1 MSGNE
6 RGSMQKINKWWRT
19 KFKNITL
26 TRKMLLVYAVFAGFF
41 FGVSIL
47 AFQGSTDVFEKK
59 LYDNSI
65 RELDYYAKD
74 VKDSLQRVSDRSYE
88 MLLDSE
94 LQSILGKLQ
103 KTKPETLEYNQL
115 LTSIR
120 WSLVNDKNLKS
131 DIQTIYYIDNYGNT
145 VESGQASW
153 EIPEEEKDVFMQ
165 KIRDSSGEA
174 VFYGPTK
181 KCKYLLCGRKMLN
194 WQDMSLENMGT
205 LMLVCDVGRM
215 IERDK
220 KLLEAEH
227 ASMFVYT
234 DDHMIYQ
241 DIRESLPPLPQN
253 KDGQGY
259 KVLNYQGE
267 RYFMCYLSTS
277 ENGWMYVNFFPYS
290 DVYGQIERVRNLA
303 WCSFCVVFL
312 LLLFLIHRISE
323 IITRPLETLV
333 QSMQVV
339 ETGDFESAK
348 QIPMDAEREDE
359 VGLLTKEFRVMLDQI
374 DVLVKENYEKQ
385 FLLKDTK
392 YKMLQ
397 AQINPHF
404 LYNTLNVI
412 HWMIRA
418 KENEKASRMIVELGA
433 LLRASFD
440 ENPYTTVEEELNMLE
455 NYLKIQRYRYEDRA
469 DFVVEKNGNP
479 GNYIMPRM
487 TLQPLVENAIFYG
500 ADKMEDVCH
509 IKITITEEENNIL
522 FEVKDNGPGMTEEE
536 LEGVRKFTVKPKGHG
551 IGIKNIYER
560 LNITYETFQ
569 FQIESKPG
577 KGTIIRIRVPKLR
590 TEGKQNV

>member
-1 MSGNE
+1 
-6 RGSMQKINKWWRT
+6 MQKINEWWRT

-65 RELDYYAKD
+65 RKLDYYAKD

-103 KTKPETLEYNQL
+103 QTKPETLEYNQL

-145 VESGQASW
+145 VESGQAAW

-165 KIRDSSGEA
+165 KIRDSNGEA

-205 LMLVCDVGRM
+205 LMLVCDVGQM

-241 DIRESLPPLPQN
+241 DIEESLPPLPQN
-253 KDGQGY
+253 KDGQGH

-303 WCSFCVVFL
+303 LCSFCVVFV

-333 QSMQVV
+333 RSMQVV

-433 LLRASFD
+433 LLRANFN
-440 ENPYTTVEEELNMLE
+440 ENPYITVEEEIGMLE

-469 DFVVEKNGNP
+469 DFAVEKNGNP
-479 GNYIMPRM
+479 GKYIMPRM

-500 ADKMEDVCH
+500 ADQMEDVCH

-551 IGIKNIYER
+551 IGIKNICER
-560 LNITYETFQ
+560 LNITYEAFQ
-569 FQIESKPG
+569 FQIESKVG
-577 KGTIIRIRVPKLR
+577 KGTLIRIRVPKLR

>member
-1 MSGNE
+1 
-6 RGSMQKINKWWRT
+6 MQKINRWWRT
-19 KFKNITL
+19 RFKNITL

-103 KTKPETLEYNQL
+103 QTKPETLEYNQL

-145 VESGQASW
+145 VESGQAAW

-205 LMLVCDVGRM
+205 LMLVCDVGQM

-241 DIRESLPPLPQN
+241 DIEESLPPLPQN

-259 KVLNYQGE
+259 KVLNYHGE

-303 WCSFCVVFL
+303 LCSFCVVFV

-333 QSMQVV
+333 RSMQVV

-440 ENPYTTVEEELNMLE
+440 ENPYIAVEEEISMLE

-469 DFVVEKNGNP
+469 DFTVEKNGNL
-479 GNYIMPRM
+479 GKYIMPRM

-500 ADKMEDVCH
+500 ADQMEDVCH

-569 FQIESKPG
+569 FQIESKVG
-577 KGTIIRIRVPKLR
+577 KGTMIRIRVPKLR

>member
-1 MSGNE
+1 
-6 RGSMQKINKWWRT
+6 MQKINEWWRT

-103 KTKPETLEYNQL
+103 QTKPETLEYNQL

-145 VESGQASW
+145 VESGQAAW

-165 KIRDSSGEA
+165 KIRDSNGEA

-205 LMLVCDVGRM
+205 LMLVCDVGQM

-241 DIRESLPPLPQN
+241 DIEESLPPLPQN
-253 KDGQGY
+253 KDGQGH

-303 WCSFCVVFL
+303 LCSFCVVFV

-333 QSMQVV
+333 RSMQVV

-433 LLRASFD
+433 LLRASFN
-440 ENPYTTVEEELNMLE
+440 ENPYITVEEEIGMLE
-455 NYLKIQRYRYEDRA
+455 NYLKIQRYQYEDRA
-469 DFVVEKNGNP
+469 DFAVEKNGNP
-479 GNYIMPRM
+479 GKYIMPRM

-500 ADKMEDVCH
+500 ADQMEDVCH

-551 IGIKNIYER
+551 IGIKNICER
-560 LNITYETFQ
+560 LNITYEAFQ
-569 FQIESKPG
+569 FQIESKVG
-577 KGTIIRIRVPKLR
+577 KGTLIRIRVPKLR

>member
-1 MSGNE
+1 
-6 RGSMQKINKWWRT
+6 MQKINEWWRT

-103 KTKPETLEYNQL
+103 QTKPETLEYNQL

-145 VESGQASW
+145 VESGQAAW

-165 KIRDSSGEA
+165 KIRDSNGEA

-205 LMLVCDVGRM
+205 LMLVCDVGQM

-241 DIRESLPPLPQN
+241 DIEESLPPLPQN
-253 KDGQGY
+253 KDGQGH

-303 WCSFCVVFL
+303 LCSFCVVFVL
-312 LLLFLIHRISE
+312 FLFLIHRISE

-333 QSMQVV
+333 RSMQVV

-412 HWMIRA
+412 HWMIRT

-433 LLRASFD
+433 LLRASFN
-440 ENPYTTVEEELNMLE
+440 ENPYITVEEEIGMLE

-469 DFVVEKNGNP
+469 DFAVEKNGNP
-479 GNYIMPRM
+479 GKYIMPRM

-500 ADKMEDVCH
+500 ADQMEDVCH

-551 IGIKNIYER
+551 IGIKNICER
-560 LNITYETFQ
+560 LNITYEAFQ
-569 FQIESKPG
+569 FQIESKVG
-577 KGTIIRIRVPKLR
+577 KGTLIRIRVPKLR

>member
-1 MSGNE
+1 
-6 RGSMQKINKWWRT
+6 MQKINEWWRT

-103 KTKPETLEYNQL
+103 QTKPETLEYNQL

-145 VESGQASW
+145 VESGQAAW
-153 EIPEEEKDVFMQ
+153 EIPEEEKDAFMQ
-165 KIRDSSGEA
+165 KIRDSNGEA

-205 LMLVCDVGRM
+205 LMLVCDVGQM

-241 DIRESLPPLPQN
+241 DIEESLPPLPQN

-290 DVYGQIERVRNLA
+290 DVYGQVERVRNLA
-303 WCSFCVVFL
+303 LCSFCVVFV

-333 QSMQVV
+333 RSMQVV

-440 ENPYTTVEEELNMLE
+440 ENPYITVEEEIGMLE

-469 DFVVEKNGNP
+469 DFAVEKNGNL
-479 GNYIMPRM
+479 GKYIMPRM

-500 ADKMEDVCH
+500 ADQMEDVCH

-560 LNITYETFQ
+560 LNITYEAFQ
-569 FQIESKPG
+569 FQIESKVG
-577 KGTIIRIRVPKLR
+577 KGTLIRIRVPKLR

>member
-1 MSGNE
+1 
-6 RGSMQKINKWWRT
+6 MQKINEWWRT

-103 KTKPETLEYNQL
+103 QTKPETLEYNQL

-145 VESGQASW
+145 VESGQAAW

-165 KIRDSSGEA
+165 KIRDSNGEA

-205 LMLVCDVGRM
+205 LMLVCDVGQM

-241 DIRESLPPLPQN
+241 DIEESLPPLPQN
-253 KDGQGY
+253 KDGQGH

-303 WCSFCVVFL
+303 LCSFCVVFV

-333 QSMQVV
+333 RSMQVV

-392 YKMLQ
+392 FKMLQ

-433 LLRASFD
+433 LLRASFN
-440 ENPYTTVEEELNMLE
+440 ENPYITVEEEIGMLE

-469 DFVVEKNGNP
+469 DFAVEKNGNP
-479 GNYIMPRM
+479 GKYIMPRM

-500 ADKMEDVCH
+500 ADQMEDVCH

-551 IGIKNIYER
+551 IGIKNICER
-560 LNITYETFQ
+560 LNITYEAFQ
-569 FQIESKPG
+569 FQIESKVG
-577 KGTIIRIRVPKLR
+577 KGTLIRIRVPKLR

>member
-1 MSGNE
+1 
-6 RGSMQKINKWWRT
+6 MQKINEWWRT

-103 KTKPETLEYNQL
+103 QTKPETLEYNQL

-145 VESGQASW
+145 VESGQAAG

-165 KIRDSSGEA
+165 KIRDSNGEA

-205 LMLVCDVGRM
+205 LMLVCDVGQM

-241 DIRESLPPLPQN
+241 DIEESLPPLPQN
-253 KDGQGY
+253 KDGQGH

-303 WCSFCVVFL
+303 LCSFCVVFV

-333 QSMQVV
+333 RSMQVV

-433 LLRASFD
+433 LLRASFN
-440 ENPYTTVEEELNMLE
+440 ENPYITVEEEIGMLE

-469 DFVVEKNGNP
+469 DFAVEKNGNP
-479 GNYIMPRM
+479 GKYIMPRM

-500 ADKMEDVCH
+500 ADQMEDVCH

-551 IGIKNIYER
+551 IGIKNICER
-560 LNITYETFQ
+560 LNITYEAFQ
-569 FQIESKPG
+569 FQIESKVG
-577 KGTIIRIRVPKLR
+577 KGTLIRIRVPKLR

>member
-1 MSGNE
+1 
-6 RGSMQKINKWWRT
+6 MQKINEWWRT

-103 KTKPETLEYNQL
+103 QTKPETMEYNQL

-145 VESGQASW
+145 VESGQAAW

-205 LMLVCDVGRM
+205 LMLVCDVGQM

-241 DIRESLPPLPQN
+241 DIEESLPPLPQN

-303 WCSFCVVFL
+303 LCSFCVVFV

-333 QSMQVV
+333 RSMQVV

-433 LLRASFD
+433 LLRASFN
-440 ENPYTTVEEELNMLE
+440 ENPYITVEEEIGMLE

-469 DFVVEKNGNP
+469 DFAVEKNGNP
-479 GNYIMPRM
+479 GKYIMPRM

-500 ADKMEDVCH
+500 ADQMEDVCH

-551 IGIKNIYER
+551 IGIKNICER
-560 LNITYETFQ
+560 LNITYEAFQ
-569 FQIESKPG
+569 FQIESKVG
-577 KGTIIRIRVPKLR
+577 KGTLIRIRVPKLR

>member
-1 MSGNE
+1 
-6 RGSMQKINKWWRT
+6 MQKINEWWRT

-103 KTKPETLEYNQL
+103 QTKPETLEYNQL

-145 VESGQASW
+145 VESGQAAW

-165 KIRDSSGEA
+165 KIRDSNGEA

-205 LMLVCDVGRM
+205 LMLVCDVGQM

-241 DIRESLPPLPQN
+241 DIEESLPPLPQN
-253 KDGQGY
+253 KDGQGH

-303 WCSFCVVFL
+303 LCSFCVVFV

-333 QSMQVV
+333 RSMQVV

-404 LYNTLNVI
+404 LYNTLNAI

-433 LLRASFD
+433 LLRASFN
-440 ENPYTTVEEELNMLE
+440 ENPYITVEEEIGMLE

-469 DFVVEKNGNP
+469 DFAVEKNGNP
-479 GNYIMPRM
+479 GKYIMPRM

-500 ADKMEDVCH
+500 ADQMEDVCH

-551 IGIKNIYER
+551 IGIKNICER
-560 LNITYETFQ
+560 LNITYEAFQ
-569 FQIESKPG
+569 FQIESKVG
-577 KGTIIRIRVPKLR
+577 KGTLIRIRVPKLR

>member
-1 MSGNE
+1 
-6 RGSMQKINKWWRT
+6 MQKINEWWRT

-103 KTKPETLEYNQL
+103 QTKPETLEYNQL

-145 VESGQASW
+145 VESGQAAW

-165 KIRDSSGEA
+165 KIRDSNGEA

-205 LMLVCDVGRM
+205 LMLVCDVGQM

-241 DIRESLPPLPQN
+241 DIEESLPPLPQN
-253 KDGQGY
+253 KDGQGH

-303 WCSFCVVFL
+303 LCSFCVVFV

-333 QSMQVV
+333 RSMQVV

-412 HWMIRA
+412 HWMIWA

-433 LLRASFD
+433 LLRASFN
-440 ENPYTTVEEELNMLE
+440 ENPYITVEEEIGMLE

-469 DFVVEKNGNP
+469 DFAVEKNGNP
-479 GNYIMPRM
+479 GKYIMPRM

-500 ADKMEDVCH
+500 ADQMEDVCH

-551 IGIKNIYER
+551 IGIKNICER
-560 LNITYETFQ
+560 LNITYEAFQ
-569 FQIESKPG
+569 FQIESKVG
-577 KGTIIRIRVPKLR
+577 KGTLIRIRVPKLR

>member
-1 MSGNE
+1 
-6 RGSMQKINKWWRT
+6 MQKINEWWRT

-103 KTKPETLEYNQL
+103 QTKPETLEYNQL

-145 VESGQASW
+145 VESGQAAW

-165 KIRDSSGEA
+165 KIRDSNGEA

-205 LMLVCDVGRM
+205 LMLVCDVGQM

-241 DIRESLPPLPQN
+241 DIEESLPPLPQN
-253 KDGQGY
+253 KDGQGH

-303 WCSFCVVFL
+303 LCSFCVVFV

-333 QSMQVV
+333 RSMQVV

-418 KENEKASRMIVELGA
+418 KENEKASRMIVELGT
-433 LLRASFD
+433 LLRASFN
-440 ENPYTTVEEELNMLE
+440 ENPYITVEEEIGMLE

-469 DFVVEKNGNP
+469 DFAVEKNGNP
-479 GNYIMPRM
+479 GKYIMPRM

-500 ADKMEDVCH
+500 ADQMEDVCH

-551 IGIKNIYER
+551 IGIKNICER
-560 LNITYETFQ
+560 LNITYEAFQ
-569 FQIESKPG
+569 FQIESKVG
-577 KGTIIRIRVPKLR
+577 KGTLIRIRVPKLR

>member
-1 MSGNE
+1 
-6 RGSMQKINKWWRT
+6 MQKINEWWRT

-103 KTKPETLEYNQL
+103 QTKPETLEYNQL

-145 VESGQASW
+145 VESGQAAW

-165 KIRDSSGEA
+165 KIRDSNGEA

-205 LMLVCDVGRM
+205 LMLVCDVGQM

-241 DIRESLPPLPQN
+241 DIEESLPPLPQN
-253 KDGQGY
+253 KDVQGH

-303 WCSFCVVFL
+303 LCSFCVVFV

-333 QSMQVV
+333 RSMQVV

-433 LLRASFD
+433 LLRASFN
-440 ENPYTTVEEELNMLE
+440 ENPYITVEEEIGMLE

-469 DFVVEKNGNP
+469 DFAVEKNGNP
-479 GNYIMPRM
+479 GKYIMPRM

-500 ADKMEDVCH
+500 ADQMEDVCH

-551 IGIKNIYER
+551 IGIKNICER
-560 LNITYETFQ
+560 LNITYEAFQ
-569 FQIESKPG
+569 FQIESKVG
-577 KGTIIRIRVPKLR
+577 KGTLIRIRVPKLR

>member
-1 MSGNE
+1 
-6 RGSMQKINKWWRT
+6 MQKINEWWRT

-103 KTKPETLEYNQL
+103 QTKPETLEYNQL

-145 VESGQASW
+145 VESGQAAW

-165 KIRDSSGEA
+165 KIRDSNGEA

-205 LMLVCDVGRM
+205 LMLVCDVGQM

-241 DIRESLPPLPQN
+241 DIEESLPPLPQN
-253 KDGQGY
+253 KDGQGH

-303 WCSFCVVFL
+303 LCSFCVVFV

-333 QSMQVV
+333 RSMQVV

-433 LLRASFD
+433 LLRASFN
-440 ENPYTTVEEELNMLE
+440 ENPYITVEEDIGMLE

-469 DFVVEKNGNP
+469 DFAVEKNGNP
-479 GNYIMPRM
+479 GKYIMPRM

-500 ADKMEDVCH
+500 ADQMEDVCH

-551 IGIKNIYER
+551 IGIKNICER
-560 LNITYETFQ
+560 LNITYEAFQ
-569 FQIESKPG
+569 FQIESKVG
-577 KGTIIRIRVPKLR
+577 KGTLIRIRVPKLR

>member
-1 MSGNE
+1 
-6 RGSMQKINKWWRT
+6 MQKINEWWRT

-103 KTKPETLEYNQL
+103 QTKPETLEYNQL

-145 VESGQASW
+145 VESGQAAW

-165 KIRDSSGEA
+165 KIRDSNGEA

-205 LMLVCDVGRM
+205 LMLVCDVGQM

-241 DIRESLPPLPQN
+241 DIEESLPPLPQN
-253 KDGQGY
+253 KDVQGH

-277 ENGWMYVNFFPYS
+277 ENGWMHVNFFPYS

-303 WCSFCVVFL
+303 LCSFCVVFV

-333 QSMQVV
+333 RSMQVV

-433 LLRASFD
+433 LLRASFN
-440 ENPYTTVEEELNMLE
+440 ENPYITVEEEIGMLE

-469 DFVVEKNGNP
+469 DFAVEKNGNP
-479 GNYIMPRM
+479 GKYIMPRM

-500 ADKMEDVCH
+500 ADQMEDVCH

-551 IGIKNIYER
+551 IGIKNICER
-560 LNITYETFQ
+560 LNITYEAFQ
-569 FQIESKPG
+569 FQIESKVG
-577 KGTIIRIRVPKLR
+577 KGTLIRIRVPKLR

>member
-1 MSGNE
+1 
-6 RGSMQKINKWWRT
+6 MQKINEWWRT

-103 KTKPETLEYNQL
+103 QTKPETLEYNQL

-145 VESGQASW
+145 VESGQAAW

-165 KIRDSSGEA
+165 KIRDSNGEA

-205 LMLVCDVGRM
+205 LMLVCDVGQM

-241 DIRESLPPLPQN
+241 DIEESLPPLPQN
-253 KDGQGY
+253 KDGQGH

-303 WCSFCVVFL
+303 LCSFCVVFV

-333 QSMQVV
+333 RSMQVV

-433 LLRASFD
+433 LLRASFN
-440 ENPYTTVEEELNMLE
+440 ENPYITVEEEIGMLE

-469 DFVVEKNGNP
+469 DFAVEKNGNS
-479 GNYIMPRM
+479 GKYIMPRM

-500 ADKMEDVCH
+500 ADQMEDVCH

-551 IGIKNIYER
+551 IGIKNICER
-560 LNITYETFQ
+560 LNITYEAFQ
-569 FQIESKPG
+569 FQIESKVG
-577 KGTIIRIRVPKLR
+577 KGTLIRIRVPKLR

>member
-1 MSGNE
+1 
-6 RGSMQKINKWWRT
+6 MQKINEWWRT

-103 KTKPETLEYNQL
+103 QTKPETLEYNQL

-145 VESGQASW
+145 VESGQAAW

-165 KIRDSSGEA
+165 KIRDSNGEA

-205 LMLVCDVGRM
+205 LMLVCDVGQM

-241 DIRESLPPLPQN
+241 DIEESLPPLPQN
-253 KDGQGY
+253 KDGQGH

-303 WCSFCVVFL
+303 LCSFCVVFV
-312 LLLFLIHRISE
+312 LLLFLTHRISE

-333 QSMQVV
+333 RSMQVV

-433 LLRASFD
+433 LLRASFN
-440 ENPYTTVEEELNMLE
+440 ENPYITVEEEIGMLE

-469 DFVVEKNGNP
+469 DFAVEKNGNP
-479 GNYIMPRM
+479 GKYIMPRM

-500 ADKMEDVCH
+500 ADQMEDVCH

-551 IGIKNIYER
+551 IGIKNICER
-560 LNITYETFQ
+560 LNITYEAFQ
-569 FQIESKPG
+569 FQIESKVG
-577 KGTIIRIRVPKLR
+577 KGTLIRIRVPKLR

>member
-1 MSGNE
+1 
-6 RGSMQKINKWWRT
+6 MQKINEWWRT

-103 KTKPETLEYNQL
+103 QTKPETLEYNQL

-145 VESGQASW
+145 VESGQAAW

-165 KIRDSSGEA
+165 KIRDSNGEA

-205 LMLVCDVGRM
+205 LMLVCDVGQM

-241 DIRESLPPLPQN
+241 DIEESLPPLPQN
-253 KDGQGY
+253 KDGQGH

-303 WCSFCVVFL
+303 LCSFCVVFV

-333 QSMQVV
+333 RSMQVV

-412 HWMIRA
+412 HWMIRV

-433 LLRASFD
+433 LLRASFN
-440 ENPYTTVEEELNMLE
+440 ENPYITVEEEIGMLE

-469 DFVVEKNGNP
+469 DFAVEKNGNP
-479 GNYIMPRM
+479 GKYIMPRM
-487 TLQPLVENAIFYG
+487 TLQPLVENAISYG
-500 ADKMEDVCH
+500 ADQMEDVCH

-551 IGIKNIYER
+551 IGIKNICER
-560 LNITYETFQ
+560 LNITYEAFQ
-569 FQIESKPG
+569 FQIESKVG
-577 KGTIIRIRVPKLR
+577 KGTLIRIRVPKLR

>member
-1 MSGNE
+1 
-6 RGSMQKINKWWRT
+6 MQKINEWWRT

-103 KTKPETLEYNQL
+103 QTKPETLEYNQL

-145 VESGQASW
+145 VESGQAAW

-165 KIRDSSGEA
+165 KIRDSNGEA

-181 KCKYLLCGRKMLN
+181 KRKYLLCGRKMLN

-205 LMLVCDVGRM
+205 LMLVCDVGQM

-241 DIRESLPPLPQN
+241 DIEESLPPLPQN
-253 KDGQGY
+253 KDVQGH

-303 WCSFCVVFL
+303 LCSFCVVFV

-333 QSMQVV
+333 RSMQVV

-433 LLRASFD
+433 LLRASFN
-440 ENPYTTVEEELNMLE
+440 ENPYITVEEEIGMLE

-469 DFVVEKNGNP
+469 DFAVEKNGNP
-479 GNYIMPRM
+479 GKYIMPRM

-500 ADKMEDVCH
+500 ADQMEDVCH

-551 IGIKNIYER
+551 IGIKNICER
-560 LNITYETFQ
+560 LNITYEAFQ
-569 FQIESKPG
+569 FQIESKVG
-577 KGTIIRIRVPKLR
+577 KGTLIRIRVPKLR

>member
-1 MSGNE
+1 
-6 RGSMQKINKWWRT
+6 MQKINEWWRT

-103 KTKPETLEYNQL
+103 QTKPETLEYNQL

-145 VESGQASW
+145 VESGQAAW

-165 KIRDSSGEA
+165 KIRDSNGEA

-205 LMLVCDVGRM
+205 LMLVCDVGQM

-241 DIRESLPPLPQN
+241 DIEESLPPLPQN

-303 WCSFCVVFL
+303 LCSFCVVFV

-333 QSMQVV
+333 RSMQVV

-440 ENPYTTVEEELNMLE
+440 ENPYIAVEEEIGMLE

-469 DFVVEKNGNP
+469 DFAVEKNGNL
-479 GNYIMPRM
+479 GKYIMPRM

-500 ADKMEDVCH
+500 ADQMEAVCH

-569 FQIESKPG
+569 FQIESKVG
-577 KGTIIRIRVPKLR
+577 KGTMIRIRVPKLR

>member
-1 MSGNE
+1 
-6 RGSMQKINKWWRT
+6 MQKINEWWRT

-103 KTKPETLEYNQL
+103 QTKPETLEYNQL

-145 VESGQASW
+145 VESGQAAW

-165 KIRDSSGEA
+165 KIRDSNGEA

-205 LMLVCDVGRM
+205 LMLVCDVGQM

-241 DIRESLPPLPQN
+241 DIEESLPPLPQN

-303 WCSFCVVFL
+303 LCSFCVVFV

-333 QSMQVV
+333 RSMQVV

-440 ENPYTTVEEELNMLE
+440 ENPYIAVEEEIGMLE

-469 DFVVEKNGNP
+469 DFTVEKNGNL
-479 GNYIMPRM
+479 GKYVMPRM

-500 ADKMEDVCH
+500 ADQMEAVCH

-569 FQIESKPG
+569 FQIESKVG
-577 KGTIIRIRVPKLR
+577 KGTMIRIRVPKLR

>member
-1 MSGNE
+1 
-6 RGSMQKINKWWRT
+6 MQKINEWWRT

-103 KTKPETLEYNQL
+103 QTKPETLEYNQL

-145 VESGQASW
+145 VESGQAAW

-165 KIRDSSGEA
+165 KIRDSNGEA

-205 LMLVCDVGRM
+205 LMLVCDVGQM

-241 DIRESLPPLPQN
+241 DIEESLPPLPQN
-253 KDGQGY
+253 KDGQGH

-303 WCSFCVVFL
+303 LCSFCVVFV

-333 QSMQVV
+333 RSMQVV

-418 KENEKASRMIVELGA
+418 KENEKANRMIVELGA
-433 LLRASFD
+433 LLRASFN
-440 ENPYTTVEEELNMLE
+440 ENPYITVEEEIGMLE

-469 DFVVEKNGNP
+469 DFAVEKNGNP
-479 GNYIMPRM
+479 GKYIMPRM

-500 ADKMEDVCH
+500 ADQMEDVCH

-551 IGIKNIYER
+551 IGIKNICER
-560 LNITYETFQ
+560 LNITYEAFQ
-569 FQIESKPG
+569 FQIESKVG
-577 KGTIIRIRVPKLR
+577 KGTLIRIRVPKLR

>member
-1 MSGNE
+1 M
-6 RGSMQKINKWWRT
+6 
-19 KFKNITL
+19 
-26 TRKMLLVYAVFAGFF
+26 
-41 FGVSIL
+41 
-47 AFQGSTDVFEKK
+47 
-59 LYDNSI
+59 
-65 RELDYYAKD
+65 
-74 VKDSLQRVSDRSYE
+74 
-88 MLLDSE
+88 
-94 LQSILGKLQ
+94 
-103 KTKPETLEYNQL
+103 
-115 LTSIR
+115 
-120 WSLVNDKNLKS
+120 
-131 DIQTIYYIDNYGNT
+131 
-145 VESGQASW
+145 
-153 EIPEEEKDVFMQ
+153 
-165 KIRDSSGEA
+165 
-174 VFYGPTK
+174 FYGPTK

-205 LMLVCDVGRM
+205 LMLVCDVGQM

-241 DIRESLPPLPQN
+241 DIEESLPPLPQN
-253 KDGQGY
+253 KDGQGH

-303 WCSFCVVFL
+303 LCSFCVVFV

-333 QSMQVV
+333 RSMQVV

-433 LLRASFD
+433 LLRASFN
-440 ENPYTTVEEELNMLE
+440 ENPYITVEEEIGMLE

-469 DFVVEKNGNP
+469 DFAVEKNGNP
-479 GNYIMPRM
+479 GKYIMPRM

-500 ADKMEDVCH
+500 ADQMEDVCH

-551 IGIKNIYER
+551 IGIKNICER
-560 LNITYETFQ
+560 LNITYEAFQ
-569 FQIESKPG
+569 FQIESKVG
-577 KGTIIRIRVPKLR
+577 KGTLIRIRVPKLR

>member
-1 MSGNE
+1 
-6 RGSMQKINKWWRT
+6 MQKINEWWRT

-103 KTKPETLEYNQL
+103 QTKPETLEYNQL

-145 VESGQASW
+145 VESGQAAW

-165 KIRDSSGEA
+165 KIRDSNGEA

-205 LMLVCDVGRM
+205 LMLVCDVGQM

-220 KLLEAEH
+220 KLLEAEN

-241 DIRESLPPLPQN
+241 DIEESLPPLPQN
-253 KDGQGY
+253 KDGQGH

-303 WCSFCVVFL
+303 LCSFCVVFV

-333 QSMQVV
+333 RSMQVV

-433 LLRASFD
+433 LLRASFN
-440 ENPYTTVEEELNMLE
+440 ENPYITVEEEIGMLE

-469 DFVVEKNGNP
+469 DFAVEKNGNP
-479 GNYIMPRM
+479 GKYIMPRM

-500 ADKMEDVCH
+500 ADQMEDVCH

-551 IGIKNIYER
+551 IGIKNICER
-560 LNITYETFQ
+560 LNITYEAFQ
-569 FQIESKPG
+569 FQIESKVG
-577 KGTIIRIRVPKLR
+577 KGTLIRIRVPKLR

>member
-1 MSGNE
+1 
-6 RGSMQKINKWWRT
+6 MQKINEWWRT

-103 KTKPETLEYNQL
+103 QTKPETLEYNQL

-145 VESGQASW
+145 VESGQAAW

-165 KIRDSSGEA
+165 KIRDSNGEA

-205 LMLVCDVGRM
+205 LMLVCDVVQM

-241 DIRESLPPLPQN
+241 DIEESLPPLPQN
-253 KDGQGY
+253 KDGQGH

-303 WCSFCVVFL
+303 LCSFCVVFV

-333 QSMQVV
+333 RSMQVV

-433 LLRASFD
+433 LLRASFN
-440 ENPYTTVEEELNMLE
+440 ENPYITVEEEIGMLE

-469 DFVVEKNGNP
+469 DFAVEKNGNP
-479 GNYIMPRM
+479 GKYIMPRM

-500 ADKMEDVCH
+500 ADQMEDVCH

-551 IGIKNIYER
+551 IGIKNICER
-560 LNITYETFQ
+560 LNITYEAFQ
-569 FQIESKPG
+569 FQIESKVG
-577 KGTIIRIRVPKLR
+577 KGTLIRIRVPKLR

>member
-1 MSGNE
+1 
-6 RGSMQKINKWWRT
+6 MQKINEWWRT

-103 KTKPETLEYNQL
+103 QTKPETLEYNQL

-145 VESGQASW
+145 VESGQAAW

-165 KIRDSSGEA
+165 KIRDSNGEA

-205 LMLVCDVGRM
+205 LKLVCDVGQM

-241 DIRESLPPLPQN
+241 DIEESLPPLPQN
-253 KDGQGY
+253 KDGQGH

-303 WCSFCVVFL
+303 LCSFCVVFV

-333 QSMQVV
+333 RSMQVV

-433 LLRASFD
+433 LLRASFN
-440 ENPYTTVEEELNMLE
+440 ENPYITVEEEIGMLE

-469 DFVVEKNGNP
+469 DFAVEKNGNP
-479 GNYIMPRM
+479 GKYIMPRM

-500 ADKMEDVCH
+500 ADQMEDVCH

-551 IGIKNIYER
+551 IGIKNICER
-560 LNITYETFQ
+560 LNITYEAFQ
-569 FQIESKPG
+569 FQIESKVG
-577 KGTIIRIRVPKLR
+577 KGTLIRIRVPKLR

>member
-1 MSGNE
+1 
-6 RGSMQKINKWWRT
+6 MQKINEWWRT

-103 KTKPETLEYNQL
+103 QTKPETLEYNQL

-145 VESGQASW
+145 VESGQAAW

-165 KIRDSSGEA
+165 KIRDSNGEA

-205 LMLVCDVGRM
+205 LMLVCDVGQM

-241 DIRESLPPLPQN
+241 DIEESLPPLPQN
-253 KDGQGY
+253 KDGQGH

-290 DVYGQIERVRNLA
+290 DVYGQIERMRNLA
-303 WCSFCVVFL
+303 LCSFCVVFV

-333 QSMQVV
+333 RSMQVV

-433 LLRASFD
+433 LLRASFN
-440 ENPYTTVEEELNMLE
+440 ENPYITVEEEIGMLE

-469 DFVVEKNGNP
+469 DFAVEKNGNP
-479 GNYIMPRM
+479 GKYIMPRM

-500 ADKMEDVCH
+500 ADQMEDVCH

-551 IGIKNIYER
+551 IGIKNICER
-560 LNITYETFQ
+560 LNITYEAFQ
-569 FQIESKPG
+569 FQIESKVG
-577 KGTIIRIRVPKLR
+577 KGTLIRIRVPKLR

>member
-1 MSGNE
+1 
-6 RGSMQKINKWWRT
+6 MQKINEWWRT

-103 KTKPETLEYNQL
+103 QTKPETLEYNQL

-145 VESGQASW
+145 VESGQAAW

-165 KIRDSSGEA
+165 KIRDSNGEA

-205 LMLVCDVGRM
+205 LMLVCDVGQM

-241 DIRESLPPLPQN
+241 DIEESLPPLPQN

-303 WCSFCVVFL
+303 LCSFCVVFV

-333 QSMQVV
+333 RSMQVV

-440 ENPYTTVEEELNMLE
+440 ENPYITVEEEIGMLE

-469 DFVVEKNGNP
+469 DFAVEKNGNP
-479 GNYIMPRM
+479 GKYIMPRM

-500 ADKMEDVCH
+500 ADQMEDVCH

-560 LNITYETFQ
+560 LNITYEAFQ
-569 FQIESKPG
+569 FQIESKVG
-577 KGTIIRIRVPKLR
+577 KGTLIRIRVPKLR

>member
-1 MSGNE
+1 
-6 RGSMQKINKWWRT
+6 MQKINEWWRT

-103 KTKPETLEYNQL
+103 QTKPETLEYNQL

-145 VESGQASW
+145 VESGQAAW

-165 KIRDSSGEA
+165 KIRDSNGEA

-205 LMLVCDVGRM
+205 LMLVCDVGQM

-241 DIRESLPPLPQN
+241 DIEESLPPLPQN
-253 KDGQGY
+253 KDGQGH

-290 DVYGQIERVRNLA
+290 DVYGQIERVRNLVL
-303 WCSFCVVFL
+303 CSFCVVFV

-333 QSMQVV
+333 RSMQVV

-433 LLRASFD
+433 LLRASFN
-440 ENPYTTVEEELNMLE
+440 ENPYITVEEEIGMLE

-469 DFVVEKNGNP
+469 DFAVEKNGNP
-479 GNYIMPRM
+479 GKYIMPRM

-500 ADKMEDVCH
+500 ADQMEDVCH

-551 IGIKNIYER
+551 IGIKNICER
-560 LNITYETFQ
+560 LNITYEAFQ
-569 FQIESKPG
+569 FQIESKVG
-577 KGTIIRIRVPKLR
+577 KGTLIRIRVPKLR

>member
-1 MSGNE
+1 
-6 RGSMQKINKWWRT
+6 MQKINEWWRT

-103 KTKPETLEYNQL
+103 QTKPETLEYNQL

-145 VESGQASW
+145 VESGQAAW

-165 KIRDSSGEA
+165 KIRDSNGEA

-205 LMLVCDVGRM
+205 LMLVCDVGQM

-241 DIRESLPPLPQN
+241 DIEESLPPLPQN
-253 KDGQGY
+253 KDGQGH

-303 WCSFCVVFL
+303 LCSFCVVFV

-333 QSMQVV
+333 RSMQVV

-433 LLRASFD
+433 LLRASFN
-440 ENPYTTVEEELNMLE
+440 ENPYITVEEEIGMLE

-469 DFVVEKNGNP
+469 DFAVEKNGNP
-479 GNYIMPRM
+479 GKYIMPRM

-500 ADKMEDVCH
+500 ADQMEDVCH

-551 IGIKNIYER
+551 IGIKNICER
-560 LNITYETFQ
+560 LNITYEAFQ
-569 FQIESKPG
+569 FQIESKVG
-577 KGTIIRIRVPKLR
+577 KGTMIRIRVPKLR

>member
-1 MSGNE
+1 
-6 RGSMQKINKWWRT
+6 MQKINEWWRT

-103 KTKPETLEYNQL
+103 QTKPETLEYNQL

-145 VESGQASW
+145 VESGQAAW

-165 KIRDSSGEA
+165 KIRDSNGEA

-205 LMLVCDVGRM
+205 LMLVCDVGQM

-241 DIRESLPPLPQN
+241 DIEESLPPLPQN
-253 KDGQGY
+253 KDGQGH

-303 WCSFCVVFL
+303 LCSFCVVFV

-333 QSMQVV
+333 RSMQVV

-433 LLRASFD
+433 LLRASFN
-440 ENPYTTVEEELNMLE
+440 ENPYITVEEEIGMLE

-469 DFVVEKNGNP
+469 DFAVEKNGNP
-479 GNYIMPRM
+479 GKYIMPRM

-500 ADKMEDVCH
+500 ADQMEDVCH

-536 LEGVRKFTVKPKGHG
+536 LEGVRKFTVKPEGHG
-551 IGIKNIYER
+551 IGIKNICER
-560 LNITYETFQ
+560 LNITYEAFQ
-569 FQIESKPG
+569 FQIESKVG
-577 KGTIIRIRVPKLR
+577 KGTLIRIRVPKLR

>member
-1 MSGNE
+1 
-6 RGSMQKINKWWRT
+6 MQKINEWWRT

-103 KTKPETLEYNQL
+103 QTKPETLEYNQL

-145 VESGQASW
+145 VESGQAAW

-165 KIRDSSGEA
+165 KIRDSNGEA

-205 LMLVCDVGRM
+205 LMLVCDVGQM

-241 DIRESLPPLPQN
+241 DIEESLPPLPQN
-253 KDGQGY
+253 KDGQGH

-303 WCSFCVVFL
+303 LCSFCVVFV

-333 QSMQVV
+333 RSMQVV

-433 LLRASFD
+433 LLRASFN
-440 ENPYTTVEEELNMLE
+440 ENPYITVEEEIGMLE

-469 DFVVEKNGNP
+469 DFAVEKNGNP
-479 GNYIMPRM
+479 GKYIMPRM

-500 ADKMEDVCH
+500 ADQMEDVCH

-522 FEVKDNGPGMTEEE
+522 FEVKDNGSGMTEEE

-551 IGIKNIYER
+551 IGIKNICER
-560 LNITYETFQ
+560 LNITYEAFQ
-569 FQIESKPG
+569 FQIESKVG
-577 KGTIIRIRVPKLR
+577 KGTLIRIRVPKLR

>member
-1 MSGNE
+1 
-6 RGSMQKINKWWRT
+6 MQKINEWWRT

-103 KTKPETLEYNQL
+103 QTKPETLEYNQL

-145 VESGQASW
+145 VESGQAAW

-165 KIRDSSGEA
+165 KIRDSNGEA

-205 LMLVCDVGRM
+205 LMLVCDVGQM

-227 ASMFVYT
+227 ASLFVYT

-241 DIRESLPPLPQN
+241 DIEESLPPLPQN
-253 KDGQGY
+253 KDGQGH

-303 WCSFCVVFL
+303 LCSFCVVFV

-333 QSMQVV
+333 RSMQVV

-433 LLRASFD
+433 LLRASFN
-440 ENPYTTVEEELNMLE
+440 ENPYITVEEEIGMLE

-469 DFVVEKNGNP
+469 DFAVEKNGNP
-479 GNYIMPRM
+479 GKYIMPRM

-500 ADKMEDVCH
+500 ADQMEDVCH

-551 IGIKNIYER
+551 IGIKNICER
-560 LNITYETFQ
+560 LNITYEAFQ
-569 FQIESKPG
+569 FQIESKVG
-577 KGTIIRIRVPKLR
+577 KGTLIRIRVPKLR

>member
-1 MSGNE
+1 
-6 RGSMQKINKWWRT
+6 MQKINEWWRT

-103 KTKPETLEYNQL
+103 QTKPETLEYNQL

-145 VESGQASW
+145 VESGQAAW

-165 KIRDSSGEA
+165 KIRDSNGEA

-205 LMLVCDVGRM
+205 LMLVCDVGQM

-241 DIRESLPPLPQN
+241 DIEESLPPLPQN
-253 KDGQGY
+253 KDGQGH

-303 WCSFCVVFL
+303 LCSFCVVFV

-333 QSMQVV
+333 RSMQVV
-339 ETGDFESAK
+339 ENGDFESAK

-433 LLRASFD
+433 LLRASFN
-440 ENPYTTVEEELNMLE
+440 ENPYITVEEEIGMLE

-469 DFVVEKNGNP
+469 DFAVEKNGNP
-479 GNYIMPRM
+479 GKYIMPRM

-500 ADKMEDVCH
+500 ADQMEDVCH

-551 IGIKNIYER
+551 IGIKNICER
-560 LNITYETFQ
+560 LNITYEAFQ
-569 FQIESKPG
+569 FQIESKVG
-577 KGTIIRIRVPKLR
+577 KGTLIRIRVPKLR

>member
-1 MSGNE
+1 
-6 RGSMQKINKWWRT
+6 MQKINEWWRT

-103 KTKPETLEYNQL
+103 QTKPETLEYNQL

-145 VESGQASW
+145 VESGQAAW

-165 KIRDSSGEA
+165 KIRDSNGEA

-205 LMLVCDVGRM
+205 LMLVCDVGQM

-241 DIRESLPPLPQN
+241 DIEESLPPLPQN
-253 KDGQGY
+253 KDGQGH

-303 WCSFCVVFL
+303 LCSFCVVFV

-333 QSMQVV
+333 RSMQVV
-339 ETGDFESAK
+339 EIGDFESAK

-433 LLRASFD
+433 LLRASFN
-440 ENPYTTVEEELNMLE
+440 ENPYITVEEEIGMLE

-469 DFVVEKNGNP
+469 DFAVEKNGNP
-479 GNYIMPRM
+479 GKYIMPRM

-500 ADKMEDVCH
+500 ADQMEDVCH

-551 IGIKNIYER
+551 IGIKNICER
-560 LNITYETFQ
+560 LNITYEAFQ
-569 FQIESKPG
+569 FQIESKVG
-577 KGTIIRIRVPKLR
+577 KGTLIRIRVPKLR

>member
-1 MSGNE
+1 
-6 RGSMQKINKWWRT
+6 MQKINEWWRT

-103 KTKPETLEYNQL
+103 QTKPETLEYNQL

-145 VESGQASW
+145 VESGQAAW

-165 KIRDSSGEA
+165 KIRDSNGEA

-205 LMLVCDVGRM
+205 LMLVCDVGQM

-241 DIRESLPPLPQN
+241 DIEESLPPLPQN
-253 KDGQGY
+253 KDGQGH

-303 WCSFCVVFL
+303 LCSFCVVFV

-333 QSMQVV
+333 RSMQVV

-359 VGLLTKEFRVMLDQI
+359 VGLLTKEFRVMLNQI

-433 LLRASFD
+433 LLRASFN
-440 ENPYTTVEEELNMLE
+440 ENPYITVEEEIGMLE

-469 DFVVEKNGNP
+469 DFAVEKNGNP
-479 GNYIMPRM
+479 GKYIMPRM

-500 ADKMEDVCH
+500 ADQMEDVCH

-551 IGIKNIYER
+551 IGIKNICER
-560 LNITYETFQ
+560 LNITYEAFQ
-569 FQIESKPG
+569 FQIESKVG
-577 KGTIIRIRVPKLR
+577 KGTLIRIRVPKLR

>member
-1 MSGNE
+1 
-6 RGSMQKINKWWRT
+6 MQKINRWWRT
-19 KFKNITL
+19 RFKNITL

-103 KTKPETLEYNQL
+103 QTKPETLEYNQL

-145 VESGQASW
+145 VESGQAAW

-205 LMLVCDVGRM
+205 LMLVCDVGQM

-241 DIRESLPPLPQN
+241 DIEESLPPLPQN

-259 KVLNYQGE
+259 KVLNYHGE

-277 ENGWMYVNFFPYS
+277 ENGRMYVNFFPYS

-303 WCSFCVVFL
+303 LCSFCVVFV

-333 QSMQVV
+333 RSMQVV

-433 LLRASFD
+433 LLRASFN
-440 ENPYTTVEEELNMLE
+440 ENPYITVEEEIGMLE

-469 DFVVEKNGNP
+469 DFAVEKNGNP
-479 GNYIMPRM
+479 GKYIMPRM

-500 ADKMEDVCH
+500 ADQMEDVCH

-551 IGIKNIYER
+551 IGIKNICER
-560 LNITYETFQ
+560 LNITYEAFQ
-569 FQIESKPG
+569 FQIESKVG
-577 KGTIIRIRVPKLR
+577 KGTLIRIRVPKLR

>member
-1 MSGNE
+1 
-6 RGSMQKINKWWRT
+6 MQKINEWWRT

-103 KTKPETLEYNQL
+103 QTKPETLEYNQL

-145 VESGQASW
+145 VESGQAAW

-165 KIRDSSGEA
+165 KIRDSNGEA

-205 LMLVCDVGRM
+205 LMLVCDVGQM

-241 DIRESLPPLPQN
+241 DIEESLPPLPQN
-253 KDGQGY
+253 KDGQGH

-303 WCSFCVVFL
+303 LCSFCVVFV

-333 QSMQVV
+333 RSMQVV

-412 HWMIRA
+412 HWMIRV

-433 LLRASFD
+433 LLRASFN
-440 ENPYTTVEEELNMLE
+440 ENPYITVEEEIGMLE

-469 DFVVEKNGNP
+469 DFAVEKNGNP
-479 GNYIMPRM
+479 GKYIMPRM

-500 ADKMEDVCH
+500 ADQMEDVCH

-551 IGIKNIYER
+551 IGIKNICER
-560 LNITYETFQ
+560 LNITYEAFQ
-569 FQIESKPG
+569 FQIESKVG
-577 KGTIIRIRVPKLR
+577 KGTLIRIRVPKLR